1 MLEKCVQLFGT
12 EGRLRFLTGIF
23 RSRFHGEN
31 PCVWLRD
38 GRNGGSGF
46 DVRFAPWIYR
56 CVISQMARHLSLS
69 QLGPRLALCHITPGF
84 VYPQCAS
91 VFSISYP
98 SRICWLFLVRAFI
111 AGSGR
116 FWRAIRHK
124 LIPLSFVGRLFI
136 TLIDLLESESVKFW
150 AFNPWN

>member
-12 EGRLRFLTGIF
+12 EGRLHFLTGIF

-46 DVRFAPWIYR
+46 DVRFARWIYR

-84 VYPQCAS
+84 VYPMRECFLYFLAIS
-91 VFSISYP
+91 HLLAVFS
-98 SRICWLFLVRAFI
+98 L
-111 AGSGR
+111 R
-116 FWRAIRHK
+116 FYRWRREI
-124 LIPLSFVGRLFI
+124 LTS
-136 TLIDLLESESVKFW
+136 DSS
-150 AFNPWN
+150 